1 MIPQVKNLCDDLLK
15 QFNSISPE
23 RKILLEK
30 IANYISTKRK
40 ENKQVNLVYICSHNS
55 RRSHFGQIWAQTA
68 AAYFN
73 IKNVNTF
80 SGGTE
85 VTAFNPNAIKAL
97 ENVGFAIKKL
107 NEDPNPVYEVAHD
120 LNSKP
125 GIYFSK
131 VYDDQANPK
140 KEFAAIMVCGEA
152 DTNCPFVPGVE
163 FRIVTTYEDPKDF
176 DNTPLQ
182 DEKYNERFNQIGIET
197 LYVFSNVK

>member
-40 ENKQVNLVYICSHNS
+40 ENKPVNLVYICSHNS

-73 IKNVNTF
+73 IQNVNSF

-85 VTAFNPNAIKAL
+85 VTAFNPNAIKAI
-97 ENVGFAIKKL
+97 ENVGFAINTL
-107 NEDPNPVYEVAHD
+107 SDDINPIYEVAYN

-125 GIYFSK
+125 GIFFSK
-131 VYDDQANPK
+131 VYDHDSNPK

-182 DEKYNERFNQIGIET
+182 VEKYDERFKQIGIET
-197 LYVFSNVK
+197 LYVFSNVN